1 MARVLIVDDDPD
13 ILELVEFRLKKGG
26 HRVIAVNGGPQALA
40 VVEERGAPDVVV
52 LDVSMPEMDGF
63 ETLGRLR
70 DLDGMNDLPAI
81 FLSARVLPEDI
92 ERGRAAGATY
102 LTKPFSAKALLAAI
116 ERSVPDQGGW

>member
-26 HRVIAVNGGPQALA
+26 HRVIAVSGGPQALA

-63 ETLGRLR
+63 ETLVRLR
-70 DLDGMNDLPAI
+70 ELDGMGQLPAI

-116 ERSVPDQGGW
+116 ERSVPDEGGW